1 MLTQQTQ
8 SQRHGNANQA
18 AENMNVTEAT
28 LQHPPL
34 HVRRSFMGVPRKIM
48 QGITVFVISA
58 IVNTAL
64 LPLANAQQAKRSQ
77 DAQAKALEQ
86 AAAPTAAD
94 RYQNALQ
101 VLKGSVNNVE
111 GTAAG
116 GMQGMGSKSAALSGA
131 DPDNTIPFEAA
142 AEGMRSE
149 WAELNAKWKNAGIAE
164 EILSRQV
171 QMQAEFEKKH
181 RELISLMKQPGGAA
195 KQAALASFLDSN
207 VPNPTHHKI
216 NLDNMPWQV
225 LKASKQEPL
234 QDAQALDAKLL
245 AAATPAPSNGQA
257 KKQST
262 AQADAPADFLK
273 AATLPAAADLA
284 PTLDAPQTDDI
295 KALASSLDN
304 NPHKIYQWVHDN
316 IYYFPSQGS
325 VQGAQD
331 TLDKKSGNA
340 FDQASLLV
348 ALLRAS
354 GIPARYVYGTVEIP
368 AEQVMNWVG
377 GTKTVDAAQQ
387 ILGQGGVPNSAL
399 VSGGQIK
406 AMRLEHVWVE
416 AYVRNHPDRGAN
428 NSGGQTQ
435 GDSWLAMDASFKQYT
450 FNQEMD
456 LQTAVP
462 LDANALVTAALRGA
476 EVNEPEGWIR
486 GLNTVALDREFKA
499 YQSKAQNYINS
510 QNSENGT
517 MAEVVG
523 MRSAQIEEL
532 PYLAGTLP
540 YTVKAQ
546 SQQFSAIPAGYQAQF
561 QYAIYADQQN
571 ASWGDSPLVNWQ
583 VPTASIAGKKVT
595 IAWIA
600 ANSAT
605 QAAIEA
611 LIPKPPAGQELDP
624 NLLPTG
630 LSSSISLKPEIRVDG
645 QAVATGPGLS
655 VGSEPVGAGSFTKYG
670 SREWD
675 STTDQL
681 IVGQQTALGISIQG
695 ISLQQI
701 KTLQSRMETTKAKLE
716 KATAETRSQRAQ
728 ILADMTGENLIGD
741 MLTATI
747 WDYFAS
753 LQSYGRIS
761 GVQAGVIDLP
771 GLQYGLFHAQVQPR
785 KLYGIVT
792 TGITFK
798 GLNMDIGHVRSVRWV
813 KDDNPKSQI
822 NSDPGLTNN
831 GRTAAQNRWIAYNK
845 GKGQYSSAMEHVVP
859 EQFFIDKSQ
868 CRYLDENGI
877 IANSKLGDCIQGVSA
892 IKAIAIAQAEG
903 QRIYTINSK
912 NASSAYSRIPVGGAV
927 GLEIRSAI
935 DAGKEVTFHEKII
948 NSNGFSGYGYIIL
961 DPDNG
966 GGSYLIQGKG
976 NGGNLLFEPDGLKV
990 MRFFSIG
997 APPVSVDP
1005 LILNVTYTIATV
1017 AVYSAVNTVSEI
1029 LDCYKDAIQSILL
1042 TIIVALAVAAIV
1054 TVLTGGGGLAGGV
1067 AAALAI
1073 LNTNANAASGRPKCS
1088 PPTVR
1093 LQFQTSPLC
1102 NTNGGRTLNTIGLP
1116 IEGKVGVGVTVAEA
1130 EAGFVSMLL
1139 AVPSWIPG
1147 GFQPQL
1153 AINVAATIEKL
1164 KRLRPYGVGPIG
1176 NIRMASTQTM
1186 HKNLCYRV
1194 DVESFVGTNFKE

>member
-1 MLTQQTQ
+1 
-8 SQRHGNANQA
+8 
-18 AENMNVTEAT
+18 MNVTEAI
-28 LQHPPL
+28 LQHPSL

-48 QGITVFVISA
+48 QGITVFVITA

-64 LPLANAQQAKRSQ
+64 LPLVNAQQAKRSQ

-111 GTAAG
+111 GTATG

-142 AEGMRSE
+142 ADGMRSE

-164 EILSRQV
+164 EILSRQA

-181 RELISLMKQPGGAA
+181 RELIALMKQPGGAV

-234 QDAQALDAKLL
+234 QDDQALDAKLL
-245 AAATPAPSNGQA
+245 AAATPAPSKGQA

-273 AATLPAAADLA
+273 AATPPVAADLA
-284 PTLDAPQTDDI
+284 ATLDAPQTDDI
-295 KALASSLDN
+295 QALASTLGK

-354 GIPARYVYGTVEIP
+354 GIPARYVYGTVDIP

-387 ILGQGGVPNSAL
+387 ILGQGGVPNTAL

-450 FNQEMD
+450 FNQGMD

-462 LDANALVTAALRGA
+462 LDANALVAAAQQGA
-476 EVNEPEGWIR
+476 EVNEAEGWVR
-486 GLNTVALDREFKA
+486 N
-499 YQSKAQNYINS
+499 INS
-510 QNSENGT
+510 QAVQTQLNAYQGRLQTYIQSQNSGNSTVGDVLGT
-517 MAEVVG
+517 K
-523 MRSAQIEEL
+523 SAQIDPL

-540 YTVKAQ
+540 YKITARSK
-546 SQQFSAIPAGYQAQF
+546 QFSAIPAGYQAQF
-561 QYAIYADQQN
+561 QYAIYSDQRN

-595 IAWIA
+595 IAWVA
-600 ANSAT
+600 ANAAT

-624 NLLPTG
+624 SQLPTG
-630 LSSSISLKPEIRVDG
+630 LSSSISLKPEIRLDG
-645 QAVATGPGLS
+645 QTVATGPGLS
-655 VGSEPVGAGSFTKYG
+655 AGSEPVGAGSFTKYG
-670 SREWD
+670 SGEWD
-675 STTDQL
+675 TTTDQL

-695 ISLQQI
+695 ISQKQLNVL
-701 KTLQSRMETTKAKLE
+701 KNRMEQTQTTLIQAKSV
-716 KATAETRSQRAQ
+716 TADQRAN
-728 ILADMTGENLIGD
+728 ILNSVAGDNLTGD

-747 WDYFAS
+747 LGWFS
-753 LQSYGRIS
+753 VVQGYGS
-761 GVQAGVIDLP
+761 TAEAMIDLP
-771 GLQYGLFHAQVQPR
+771 SLQYGLFHAQVKPR
-785 KLYGIVT
+785 KLYGVVT
-792 TGITFK
+792 TGITFQ
-798 GLNMDIGHVRSVRWV
+798 GLNMDIGHVRSIRWV
-813 KDDNPKSQI
+813 KDDNPQSQI
-822 NSDPGLTNN
+822 NSDPNLAKN
-831 GRTAAQNRWIAYNK
+831 GKTAAQNRWIAYNK
-845 GKGQYSSAMEHVVP
+845 AKGQYSSAMEHAVP
-859 EQFFIDKSQ
+859 EAFWVDKSQ
-868 CRYLDENGI
+868 CRYTDDGGVVQNASQAECL
-877 IANSKLGDCIQGVSA
+877 QGVSA
-892 IKAIAIAQAEG
+892 VKAISIAQG
-903 QRIYTINSK
+903 QGQKIYTVNRSNRSTALPKVTI
-912 NASSAYSRIPVGGAV
+912 GGEA
-927 GLEIRSAI
+927 GSEIRNAI
-935 DAGKEVTFHEKII
+935 QAGKEVTFHEKII
-948 NSNGFSGYGYIIL
+948 NAYGWHGIGYSIL
-961 DPDNG
+961 DEDTG
-966 GGSYLIQGKG
+966 SGSYLVEGAG
-976 NGGNLLFEPDGLKV
+976 NGGNLLFEDDGLKI
-990 MRFFSIG
+990 MRYFG
-997 APPVSVDP
+997 VNAAPTTVDP
-1005 LILNVTYTIATV
+1005 LVLNSTYSIAIV
-1017 AVYSAVNTVSEI
+1017 AVYSAINTVSEI
-1029 LDCYKDAIQSILL
+1029 INCYQEAIQQVFL
-1042 TIIVALAVAAIV
+1042 TIIIALAVALIV
-1054 TVLTGGGGLAGGV
+1054 SALTGGVGLSGGV
-1067 AAALAI
+1067 AAAI
-1073 LNTNANAASGRPKCS
+1073 SIISTNASAASKGKKCEDPRVGLQIQES
-1088 PPTVR
+1088 PT
-1093 LQFQTSPLC
+1093 C
-1102 NTNGGRTLNTIGLP
+1102 NANGGMTLNTLGGETVL
-1116 IEGKVGVGVTVAEA
+1116 GDVGVGVTVIQV
-1130 EAGFVSMLL
+1130 EAGFSRLL
-1139 AVPSWIPG
+1139 AKAVVTPWIPNS
-1147 GFQPQL
+1147 FIPDL
-1153 AINVAATIEKL
+1153 SVMVAATVEKL
-1164 KRLRPYGVGPIG
+1164 RRYHPMGISGRRNLSEV
-1176 NIRMASTQTM
+1176 STQQMYKKT
-1186 HKNLCYRV
+1186 CFRV
-1194 DVESFVGTNFKE
+1194 DVENYAGTNFKE